1 MRSLLF
7 PQDEFIPTNMTSL
20 DQLIPPPENFH
31 HFNNPFRV
39 PEVDDGPPLLLP
51 EVGGVAGTKE
61 AACSHPQPSRPTSR
75 RFFTLYNNSSGGRDG
90 WTCTK
95 CSLSSSKTD
104 SGFTTSPERDPSE
117 HESVTSSNINDEVMA
132 CPPPLLD
139 CALFTEKPPPTLDL
153 FLHPSDQDYSG
164 NCVKTN
170 DLNKFSLI
178 SSSPAVATNT
188 HRRQFKTAA
197 ARRLTLDGDIQYLM
211 AE

>member
-20 DQLIPPPENFH
+20 DLLIPPPENFH

-61 AACSHPQPSRPTSR
+61 AACSHHQPSRPTSR
-75 RFFTLYNNSSGGRDG
+75 RFFTLYSNSSSRDG

-153 FLHPSDQDYSG
+153 FLHPSDLQDYSG

-170 DLNKFSLI
+170 DLNKFSLM

-188 HRRQFKTAA
+188 HRRQLKTAA
-197 ARRLTLDGDIQYLM
+197 ARRLTLGGDIQYLM